1 MLLVHNLLIYAQ
13 YKFLKVS
20 NKEHQCIFLRTL
32 TLNFYMILLYILLF
46 FILYVFAIFE
56 KDKYKILHNKT
67 CKRKFTV
74 IITQKKEEEKKMENS
89 LLVFITSAE
98 SFSFSLS
105 DTSLQTHAHSHARTR
120 PDGKNFHFHANQ
132 NKPTH
137 LLRTLQKKTN

>member
-1 MLLVHNLLIYAQ
+1 
-13 YKFLKVS
+13 
-20 NKEHQCIFLRTL
+20 
-32 TLNFYMILLYILLF
+32 MILLYIFLF

-74 IITQKKEEEKKMENS
+74 IITQKKEEEEKENS

-105 DTSLQTHAHSHARTR
+105 DTSLQTHAHSHAHDRTV
-120 PDGKNFHFHANQ
+120 KTF
-132 NKPTH
+132 TSM
-137 LLRTLQKKTN
+137 RTKTNQPTCSVRYKRKQTEYQTDITGVC